1 MAEKKTA
8 KKETKKTTTKKAE
21 KETKTAKKAAPKK
34 TKVEWHD
41 GYPKET
47 GLFHCRQGKE
57 ETVMRHLYCDM
68 TCKHKWAT
76 VAGTIPCGEAI
87 EWEGKPLG
95 LEEVQKLF
103 G

>member
-8 KKETKKTTTKKAE
+8 KKETKKTT
-21 KETKTAKKAAPKK
+21 AKKA
-34 TKVEWHD
+34 KVEWHD
-41 GYPKET
+41 GYPKEI
-47 GLFHCRQGKE
+47 GLFHCRQGKD
-57 ETVMRHLYCDM
+57 ETVLRHLYCEM

-95 LEEVQKLF
+95 IDEMQKII

>member
-8 KKETKKTTTKKAE
+8 KKKAEPKKETKKTT
-21 KETKTAKKAAPKK
+21 AKKTKA
-34 TKVEWHD
+34 KVEWHD
-41 GYPKET
+41 GYPKEI
-47 GLFHCRQGKE
+47 GLFHCRQGKD
-57 ETVMRHLYCDM
+57 ETVMRHLYCEM

>member
-8 KKETKKTTTKKAE
+8 KKETKKTTTKKT
-21 KETKTAKKAAPKK
+21 ETKATPKK
-34 TKVEWHD
+34 TKAKVEWHD
-41 GYPKET
+41 GYPKEI

-76 VAGTIPCGEAI
+76 VAGQIPTGPAI
-87 EWEGKPLG
+87 EWEGKPLNID
-95 LEEVQKLF
+95 EIQKIF

>member
-8 KKETKKTTTKKAE
+8 KKKAE
-21 KETKTAKKAAPKK
+21 PKKETKTAKKTETKK
-34 TKVEWHD
+34 TKAKVEWHD
-41 GYPKET
+41 GYPKEI

-57 ETVMRHLYCDM
+57 ETVMRHLYCEM

-76 VAGTIPCGEAI
+76 VAGQIPTGPAI

-95 LEEVQKLF
+95 LEEIQKIF